1 MPETFDIKDFTQGWC
16 PSDDPVNGR
25 INGFQKMENLCL
37 NKNGAVYN
45 VGSKTSRRTYSNPLH
60 SIYNAALSGTDTIYA
75 IDTSGNILRN
85 ATNIGTG
92 ASHSV
97 GCFSSAFD
105 YTLICSGSKRIKD
118 SGTAV
123 TNLGITAP
131 TVAVT
136 TTKVYYVT
144 ASLDN
149 ATLGAG
155 AVGGATLSQVGG
167 VITFTGAH
175 SFNTTD
181 TFGTV
186 SPSAYDSGG
195 NTDESL
201 LTVPT
206 TTLQA
211 SISLDDT
218 IGVTLTKNAGDAFTF
233 LDNVRAVI
241 LTVVDG
247 SGNTIQFT
255 WQSTF
260 GGFADAAP
268 IINFVSQ
275 TSVRLSVD
283 RNNLQ
288 AGGVF
293 DWSAVQ
299 LMSVTIITDN
309 SADYIFDIAMDDHF
323 TGGPWENAN
332 LVANNIEYM
341 QVNVANNGSYVGRSE
356 AGPSTGFLY
365 SNGFV
370 FSITPQV
377 PTDAQVTDIQVYRR
391 GNTVA
396 DWRLVLE
403 FTIAN
408 MATPQIDGMTDAV
421 ALLQS
426 GFDLSLISTASIE
439 DILDIVG
446 PFEGRWFYFTKHFVY
461 PSDIIDPDLVNGASL
476 VVRLTGGNNEAFL
489 WARSVNP
496 NTILVGTT
504 ANIYVLQGT
513 FLTQPDGSLDIF
525 YAPLNVQHKP
535 INKFAQYDGGVVYY
549 MAADGWRT
557 ISPNGASQNLVIPSL
572 ERLYQGESC
581 AGYSAVTY
589 TTTPL
594 VISNNKLW
602 GCTNSGVHV
611 YDFTRQYWHLEYPS
625 TTITCAAPSINGNPL
640 ICDNLTVYELNRRD
654 STPSIAVSL
663 KTVQFDLGKPKQR
676 KDFYTIRLRVLG
688 SGSLTVD
695 VGFDQVAATTVGT
708 ITLTANS
715 TEYFYDIADPLITS
729 GTPSKL
735 VQLTLSGTVTACTIE
750 YFAFDYDIRPIPVT
764 YLRIPAT
771 NYGSYGYKRV
781 FDQPFEID
789 SYGDNFTI
797 TPIVDG
803 SAAPILTFTTS
814 RKQTVSYQFPL
825 TINSPAN
832 EVLQGID
839 YEYLIKAASG
849 KQFEFLGILPPKNIE
864 VFPELRIS
872 HVLPTWNGGS
882 AQKKRMRVWPIE
894 INSRSADVRWTPIV
908 DGTALT
914 ALTTSITGVNRRRTV
929 LLHFPEDVI
938 GIDFSAAL
946 TDFSGTSL
954 WEFWGQMNPEIV
966 QILPIA
972 KRFDQLGPIDFS
984 TYGKI
989 TKFELRMLAFGTV
1002 VPWQI
1007 YTQDD
1012 GIFNGEIATLNGKE
1026 STYEINVPKGCNGRI
1041 MRIEFGPVDF
1051 DIHRYYAR
1059 FLVARSGVATD
1070 NQWVTIPETPNA

>member
-1 MPETFDIKDFTQGWC
+1 MPESFDVKDFSQGWC

-25 INGFQKMENLCL
+25 INGFQKMENLSL
-37 NKNGAVYN
+37 TKNGAIYN
-45 VGSKTSRRTYSNPLH
+45 VGAKTSRRTYTNPLH
-60 SIYNAALSGTDTIYA
+60 SLYNANVAGTDTIYA

-85 ATNIGTG
+85 GTNIGTG
-92 ASHSV
+92 ASHTV
-97 GCFSSAFD
+97 GTFSPAFD
-105 YTLICSGSKRIKD
+105 YTLICSGVKRIKD
-118 SGTAV
+118 NGTTV
-123 TNLGITAP
+123 TNLGITAETNP
-131 TVAVT
+131 VT
-136 TTKVYYVT
+136 LTKVYYIT

-155 AVGGATLSQVGG
+155 AVGGATLSQSAG

-175 SFNTTD
+175 SFNGSD

-186 SPSAYDSGG
+186 SPSAFDNAG
-195 NTDESL
+195 NTDESI

-206 TTLQA
+206 TSLSA
-211 SISLDDT
+211 AINLDDT
-218 IGVTLTKNAGDAFTF
+218 IGLTLSKNVGDAFSF

-241 LTVVDG
+241 LVITDG
-247 SGNTIQFT
+247 SGNAIQFT

-260 GGFADAAP
+260 GGFVGSAP

-288 AGGVF
+288 SGGVF

-299 LMSVTIITDN
+299 LMGVTVITDN

-341 QVNVANNGSYVGRSE
+341 QVNVANNGSYQGRSE

-370 FSITPQV
+370 FEITPQV
-377 PTDAQVTDIQVYRR
+377 PADAQVTEVQIYRR

-396 DWRLVLE
+396 DWRLVLT
-403 FTIAN
+403 FPIADI
-408 MATPQIDGMTDAV
+408 ATPQIDGMTDAV

-446 PFEGRWFYFTKHFVY
+446 PFEGRWFFFTKHFCY
-461 PSDIIDPDLVNGASL
+461 PSDIIDPDLVNGSSL
-476 VVRLTGGNNEAFL
+476 VIKLTAGDTEGFL
-489 WARSVNP
+489 WARAVNP

-513 FLTQPDGSLDIF
+513 FITQGDGSIDAF

-535 INKFAQYDGGVVYY
+535 INKFAQYDGGQVYY
-549 MAADGWRT
+549 ASADGWR
-557 ISPNGASQNLVIPSL
+557 SVSYNGAGSIYTVPSL
-572 ERLYQGESC
+572 ERLYQGEVC
-581 AGYSAVTY
+581 AGYAAVTY

-602 GCTNSGVHV
+602 GFTNSGIHV

-625 TTITCAAPSINGNPL
+625 TTLTAACSSIAGNPL
-640 ICDNLTVYELNRRD
+640 VCDNLTVYELNRRD
-654 STPSIAVSL
+654 STPSISVNLVS
-663 KTVQFDLGKPKQR
+663 VQFDFNKPKQR
-676 KDFYTIRLRVLG
+676 KDLYTIRVRCLG
-688 SGSLTVD
+688 TGTISVK
-695 VGFDQVAATTVGT
+695 VGIDQVGLVEVGA
-708 ITLTANS
+708 IALTAS
-715 TEYFYDIADPLITS
+715 SAEYFFDLADPLIS

-735 VQLTLSGTVTACTIE
+735 VQVSLSGSITAFTLE
-750 YFAFDYDIRPIPVT
+750 YFAIDYDARPIPIT

-771 NYGSYGYKRV
+771 NYGSYAYKRV
-781 FDQPFEID
+781 FDQPFEVD
-789 SYGDNFTI
+789 TLNTGLNI
-797 TPIVDG
+797 TPVVDG
-803 SAAPILTFTTS
+803 NILTT
-814 RKQTVSYQFPL
+814 QTVTVNRKSTISYQFKL
-825 TINSPAN
+825 IGSTGDI
-832 EVLQGID
+832 LQGID
-839 YEYLIKAASG
+839 YEYLLESAAAG
-849 KQFEFLGILPPKNIE
+849 QFEFLGILPPKNME
-864 VFPELRIS
+864 VFPELRIA
-872 HVLPTWNGGS
+872 HVIPTFNGGN
-882 AQKKRMRVWPIE
+882 ALKKRLRVWPIE
-894 INSRSADVRWTPIV
+894 INTRSADVRWTPIV
-908 DGTALT
+908 DGAALT
-914 ALTTSITGVNRRRTV
+914 ELTTSITGSNRRRTV

-938 GIDFSAAL
+938 GIDFSAYL
-946 TDFSGTSL
+946 QDFSGTAL
-954 WEFWGQMNPEIV
+954 WEMWNVLTPEVV

-989 TKFELRMLAFGTV
+989 TKFELRMLAFGTL

-1012 GIFNGEIATLNGKE
+1012 GIFNGSITTLNGKE
-1026 STYEINVPKGCNGRI
+1026 STYEINIPKGCNGRI
-1041 MRIEFGPVDF
+1041 MRIEFGPVEF
-1051 DIHRYYAR
+1051 DMHRYYAR
-1059 FLVARSGVATD
+1059 FLVARSGVTTD
-1070 NQWVTIPETPNA
+1070 NQWVTIPQESNA